1 MFKLKTVNY
10 SNFDKSVLKK
20 VAPRI
25 RKNAKIYLTS
35 MNVLYS
41 AVQKGLIT
49 WKEYHSYTD
58 VYIFKTFLDVDHVKK
73 IGVVKTSSLT
83 K

>member
-1 MFKLKTVNY
+1 MFKLKSVNFAKLDK
-10 SNFDKSVLKK
+10 SNFPK
-20 VAPRI
+20 VTPRI

-49 WKEYHSYTD
+49 WEEYHSYTD
-58 VYIFKTFLDVDHVKK
+58 VYIFKTFLDADHVKK

>member
-1 MFKLKTVNY
+1 MCYN
-10 SNFDKSVLKK
+10 
-20 VAPRI
+20 
-25 RKNAKIYLTS
+25 
-35 MNVLYS
+35 S

-49 WKEYHSYTD
+49 WEEYHSYTD
-58 VYIFKTFLDVDHVKK
+58 VYIFKTFLDADHVKK